1 MSCLIEFLRC
11 FLFSFVGFQPVNA
24 GGLPSHGRDSL
35 PANMFDSGAP
45 LPPRSSCR
53 CTEYS
58 LRILDLEGHL
68 SLIKRQAK
76 IALDH
81 ASKSCGF
88 MKQIS
93 TLEDKVSGLVARVM
107 HLEEC
112 DYFLVDFIESACEQ
126 LKCKFPAYHLE
137 NFCCYF
143 CLSSSNA
150 FAPSRYLLTSY

>member
-11 FLFSFVGFQPVNA
+11 FIFSFVGFQPVHA
-24 GGLPSHGRDSL
+24 GGLSSHGRDSP
-35 PANMFDSGAP
+35 PANMFDFGAP
-45 LPPRSSCR
+45 SPPRSSCR

-58 LRILDLEGHL
+58 SRILDLEGRL
-68 SLIKRQAK
+68 SLMKRQAK
-76 IALDH
+76 IALDK

-112 DYFLVDFIESACEQ
+112 DSFLVDFIESACEQ
-126 LKCKFPAYHLE
+126 LKFKFPAYHLE
-137 NFCCYF
+137 IFCCYF
-143 CLSSSNA
+143 CLPSSDA
-150 FAPSRYLLTSY
+150 FVPSRYLLTSC